1 MSKKV
6 VRPVIKVETHYCD
19 EMTIT
24 EAFAKVY
31 TLIFSE
37 KKLETK
43 SSVRTFDTYEQS
55 KYT

>member
-1 MSKKV
+1 MSKKAI
-6 VRPVIKVETHYCD
+6 RPVIKVETHYCD

-24 EAFAKVY
+24 EAFAKAY
-31 TLIFSE
+31 ALIFSE

-43 SSVRTFDTYEQS
+43 SSVRTFDTSEQS